1 VYFVSSATAG
11 FFATD
16 GSAYALGSAYTIGFA
31 IAISP
36 ASARRNRGRQ
46 MRKATGRPATHAAH
60 FGGTERSMINTPE
73 RRVPFSIIDGFI
85 QYD

>member
-1 VYFVSSATAG
+1 
-11 FFATD
+11 
-16 GSAYALGSAYTIGFA
+16 
-31 IAISP
+31 
-36 ASARRNRGRQ
+36 